1 MKDKNILITGGAGFV
16 GSALAKTLSE
26 HNKVIS
32 LDNYFTGSKLN
43 HLEKVAYVEGDVKDI
58 QNIFINESFDLIYH
72 LGEYSRVEQSYKDYD
87 FVNRFNIL
95 NFSCILDFSK
105 DKDAK
110 LIYSGSSTKFALYDA
125 EDTHSPYSWSKKK
138 NTEHLQLYAKWI
150 GLDYAITYFYNV
162 YGEGEINTGK
172 YSTVVAKFLESYKS
186 KSDCVTVVEPGTQK
200 RYFTH
205 INDVVS
211 ALVLVGESGRGDGY
225 GIGSDE
231 PYTIL
236 ELAEMIG
243 LPIKM
248 SPKRRGN
255 RMDAELV
262 IEKTKALGWQCKN
275 SLENYITE
283 MKKSFQ
289 D

>member
-1 MKDKNILITGGAGFV
+1 MKGKRVLITGGAGFV
-16 GSALAKTLSE
+16 GSALAKNLSE
-26 HNKVIS
+26 HNKVVS

-43 HLEKVAYVEGDVKDI
+43 HSDKVNYIEGDIKDI
-58 QNIFINESFDLIYH
+58 KNIFINEPFDLIYH

-95 NFSCILDFSK
+95 NFSYILDFSK
-105 DKDAK
+105 EKDAK
-110 LIYSGSSTKFALYDA
+110 LIYSGSSTKFAVYDS
-125 EDTHSPYSWSKKK
+125 EETHSPYSWSKKK
-138 NTEHLQLYAKWI
+138 NTEHLQLYAKWF

-172 YSTVVAKFLESYKS
+172 YSTVVAKFLECFKNN
-186 KSDCVTVVEPGTQK
+186 SDYIEVVEPGTQK

-205 INDVVS
+205 IEDVIS
-211 ALVLVGESGRGDGY
+211 ALVLVGESGQGDGY

-231 PYTIL
+231 AYTIL

-255 RMDAELV
+255 RMDAELIV
-262 IEKTKALGWQCKN
+262 KKTKALGWKCRN
-275 SLENYITE
+275 NLEDYIKDI
-283 MKKSFQ
+283 KKSFKN
-289 D
+289 